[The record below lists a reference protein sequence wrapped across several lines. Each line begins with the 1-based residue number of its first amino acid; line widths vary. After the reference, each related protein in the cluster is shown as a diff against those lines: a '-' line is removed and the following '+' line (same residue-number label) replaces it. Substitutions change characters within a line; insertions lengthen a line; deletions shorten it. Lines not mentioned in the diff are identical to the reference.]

1 MVDWQTLSEWRKD
14 WFSLDAKVI
23 EKRLA
28 YLHRASSLER
38 FHLTQAVTIIRYGRE
53 RLLDHYAY
61 VYADQLA
68 PDSSVGST
76 PHLDRLLEL
85 AVKNGENNQ
94 PDPQRW
100 FEALSLF
107 DQAIAV
113 SRIESEDPYEKIG
126 RDLDTLIDFLRDR
139 FFVGGFEKIDVY
151 SYHDPNDGYTVHTG
165 DVSIDRPLTRPGLTR
180 RKSRMTCRRLA
191 NDRIAYMHHRIKD
204 PFQTWLKMYRQQLE
218 RREKNP
224 FFINDRC
231 GLMFVVPSVDE
242 LQDIALCLLELLIV
256 NGATEIEPLEMN
268 HQTDHRADIQNHH
281 SSARYKAAKMLV
293 DWEGRRFEFQ
303 FVTFPD
309 YFTSARSLLDSNH
322 ELYKLRQA
330 MNYFLPLIWPEC
342 VYEMDWNNPQIRHTL
357 RSWKEAQLGWR
368 VNGDHKPQS

>member
-1 MVDWQTLSEWRKD
+1 MVDWETLTEWRKD
-14 WFSLDAKVI
+14 WFSLDANVI

-28 YLHRASSLER
+28 YLQRTSSLER
-38 FHLTQAVTIIRYGRE
+38 FHLTQAVITIRYGRE

-85 AVKNGENNQ
+85 AVKNGENRQ

-107 DQAIAV
+107 DQAVAV
-113 SRIESEDPYEKIG
+113 SRIENEDPYEKIG
-126 RDLDTLIDFLRDR
+126 RDLDSLIDFLRDR
-139 FFVGGFEKIDVY
+139 LFVGGFEKIDVY
-151 SYHDPNDGYTVHTG
+151 SYHDPNNGYTVHSG
-165 DVSIDRPLTRPGLTR
+165 DVSIDRPLTRTGLTR

-191 NDRIAYMHHRIKD
+191 NNHIAYMHHRIKD
-204 PFQTWLKMYRQQLE
+204 PFQTLLKMHRQQIE
-218 RREKNP
+218 RRVKNP
-224 FFINDRC
+224 FNINDRC
-231 GLMFVVPSVDE
+231 GLMFAVPTVEE
-242 LQDIALCLLELLIV
+242 LQELALNLLEILITDHAV
-256 NGATEIEPLEMN
+256 EIEPLEMN
-268 HQTDHRADIQNHH
+268 HETDHRVDVHNQQ
-281 SSARYKAAKMLV
+281 SSVRYKVAKMLV
-293 DWEGRRFEFQ
+293 EWRGRKFEFQ

-309 YFTSARSLLDSNH
+309 YFTSLRSFLESNH

-342 VYEMDWNNPQIRHTL
+342 IYEVDWSNPHVRHTL
-357 RSWKEAQLGWR
+357 RTWKEAQLGWR
-368 VNGDHKPQS
+368 VNGDHKPSS